1 MSRSILI
8 LILVLSMQACGI
20 NENKTQQTDYIR
32 SGIAAFTDTAQAKT
46 IAKTLY
52 HNNLSEEKSYLV
64 TNWKQE
70 FKLFNN
76 LAFTQI
82 SQQGEL
88 VLDTTFDQR
97 TSRYLIRGMRLSE
110 GNGFQNLYL
119 MLDSNRHLLQ
129 FQTLK
134 IQKLFF
140 SNTETFYFWNSK
152 GEYHFKEHRQNILGS
167 DTRFEVIAEW

>member
-1 MSRSILI
+1 MSRTVLI
-8 LILVLSMQACGI
+8 LILALSMQACSI
-20 NENKTQQTDYIR
+20 NESKTQQADYIR
-32 SGIAAFTDTAQAKT
+32 SGIVDFADTAQAKT
-46 IAKTLY
+46 ISKTLY
-52 HNNLSEEKSYLV
+52 HNNLSEEKIYLV
-64 TNWKQE
+64 SNWKQE

-88 VLDTTFDQR
+88 ILDTTYDER

-119 MLDSNRHLLQ
+119 MLDSNRQLLQ

-134 IQKLFF
+134 IQKHFF
-140 SNTETFYFWNSK
+140 SNTETYYFWNRR
-152 GEYHFKEHRQNILGS
+152 GEYHFKEYRQNILGS
-167 DTRFEVIAEW
+167 DIRFEVIAEW